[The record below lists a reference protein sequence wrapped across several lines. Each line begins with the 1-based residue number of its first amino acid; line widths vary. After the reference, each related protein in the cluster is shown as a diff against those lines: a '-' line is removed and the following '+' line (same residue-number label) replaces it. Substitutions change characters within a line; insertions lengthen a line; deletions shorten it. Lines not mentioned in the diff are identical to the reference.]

1 MLTKK
6 CIFLSFLTTSFIKP
20 LENGYNLYPST
31 LPREDLETLHFNLH
45 NQRFL
50 FWEVCHVIYNQHE
63 IKSAFVKFLRITL
76 DKWKLPHWVRWVSLY
91 QVRLGWGT
99 WKAVW
104 ETLNKIVRI
113 WFTYTKKRCF
123 PLLSERLD
131 LETWKLYSLWLFR
144 ASFKPRDSWLLECM
158 GF

>member
-104 ETLNKIVRI
+104 ETLNKILRI
-113 WFTYTKKRCF
+113 WFTYTKNVSPFLVRGWIWRHGNYILSDCLG
-123 PLLSERLD
+123 LLLNPVTADR
-131 LETWKLYSLWLFR
+131 
-144 ASFKPRDSWLLECM
+144 
-158 GF
+158 